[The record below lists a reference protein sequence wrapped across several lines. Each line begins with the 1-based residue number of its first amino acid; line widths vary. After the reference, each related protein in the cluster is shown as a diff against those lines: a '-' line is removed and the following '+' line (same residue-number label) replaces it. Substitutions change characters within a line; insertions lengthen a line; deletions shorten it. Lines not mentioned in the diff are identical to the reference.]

1 MRELA
6 YFYSPAPLFVGLAP
20 ASDEDEQENMKSEAW
35 RIQNISF
42 QAMRKY
48 LAAPKFLLDNDVV
61 QVASLPDLYWVFERC

>member
-6 YFYSPAPLFVGLAP
+6 YFYSPAPLSIRLAP
-20 ASDEDEQENMKSEAW
+20 ASDEDEQENLKSEAW
-35 RIQNISF
+35 RIQNILF

-61 QVASLPDLYWVFERC
+61 QVASLPDLYRVFERC